1 MNNLNTTILDQKYI
15 TQLSGRLDRFKH
27 KGRGVFI
34 CRCPICGD
42 SKTDKK
48 KTRFYFFAKDGRYN
62 VYCHN
67 CSYSHKFFIFLKNYD
82 PDMFRD
88 YSMELFQETG
98 GYKVEHEIEEETKTS
113 YEVNLKGLK
122 KISSLSHTHPAKKY
136 IDARKIPSHTHHKI
150 YFTEHFTNWINS
162 IIPKDADG
170 NLKIEG
176 KAKFDPR
183 IVLFMTDREGRIV
196 GCQGRTI
203 NPKNTLR
210 YITIKFDESFPKIF
224 GLDSFDPNFQS
235 YVFEGPFDSL
245 FIKNSLA
252 MTGSDVTIEDLV
264 KFSNMNLK
272 RNTFVLDNEPRNKEM
287 IAKME
292 KLIERDLNVCIW
304 PPSIHAKDVN
314 DMITKEGF
322 THQYIKDV
330 IDTNTYSGLQA
341 RLKLN
346 AWRKV

>member
-1 MNNLNTTILDQKYI
+1 MNNVNSTILDQKYI

-62 VYCHN
+62 VFCHN
-67 CSYSHKFFIFLKNYD
+67 CSYSHKFFTFLKEYD
-82 PDMFRD
+82 LEMFRD

-98 GYKVEHEIEEETKTS
+98 GYRVEHEVEEEVKAK
-113 YEVNLKGLK
+113 YEINMKGLK

-136 IDARKIPSHTHHKI
+136 IDMRKIPPHTHHKI
-150 YFTEHFTNWINS
+150 YFSEHFTNWINT
-162 IIPKDADG
+162 IIP
-170 NLKIEG
+170 NKIES

-183 IVLFMTDREGRIV
+183 VILFITNREGNIV

-210 YITIKFDESFPKIF
+210 YITIKFDEAFPKIF
-224 GLDSFDPNFQS
+224 GLDEFDPNFQS
-235 YVFEGPFDSL
+235 YTFEGPFDSL

-252 MTGSDVTIEDLV
+252 MTGSDATIEDLI
-264 KFSNMNLK
+264 KASNMNLK

-287 IAKME
+287 IGKLE
-292 KLIERDLNVCIW
+292 KLIDANLNVCIW
-304 PPSIHAKDVN
+304 PPSMEKYGKDVN
-314 DMITKEGF
+314 DMILNGLTASHIQG
-322 THQYIKDV
+322 I
-330 IDTNTYSGLQA
+330 IDTNTFNGLQA
-341 RLKLN
+341 RLRLN
-346 AWRKV
+346 AWRKI